1 MNSFT
6 HQLLGLLAGGL
17 TTAAF
22 VPQVLQVWRSRSA
35 RDISLGMYLIF
46 ISGIALWLLYG
57 LESND
62 LPISIANTI
71 TLLLASA
78 ILAMKLVFD
87 RRHPLPT
94 DPTAENKP

>member
-1 MNSFT
+1 MNSLT

-22 VPQVLQVWRSRSA
+22 VPQVLHVWRSRST

-46 ISGIALWLLYG
+46 ISGIVLWLLYG
-57 LESND
+57 LESGD
-62 LPISIANTI
+62 LPISIANAI

-78 ILAMKLVFD
+78 ILVMKLVFD
-87 RRHPLPT
+87 RRRPLP
-94 DPTAENKP
+94 PGPAIESKP